1 MLGKLRK
8 GTGEIGHSEQNA
20 SALDHSSQ
28 ENQDLRLSRS
38 LVGRVEEP
46 KGVDQRI
53 QPRLRE
59 HPTLEFGYGVF
70 GCIEGVFGEKFSQ
83 NVIKDLFR
91 IRIEYYY
98 G

>member
-1 MLGKLRK
+1 MLGRIRK
-8 GTGEIGHSEQNA
+8 ESCEIGHSWQNA
-20 SALDHSSQ
+20 PAFDHAGQ
-28 ENQDLRLSRS
+28 ENQDLRVSRS

-46 KGVDQRI
+46 KGVNQRI
-53 QPRLRE
+53 QPQLRK

-91 IRIEYYY
+91 IRIE
-98 G
+98 